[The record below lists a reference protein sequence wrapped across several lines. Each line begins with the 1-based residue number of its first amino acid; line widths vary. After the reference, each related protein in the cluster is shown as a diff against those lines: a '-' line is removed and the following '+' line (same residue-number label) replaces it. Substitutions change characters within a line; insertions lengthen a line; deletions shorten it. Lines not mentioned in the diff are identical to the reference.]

1 MTQSH
6 PITRAHRIV
15 SVQPDEEEIPVE
27 VQNGIG
33 VPEHSEPN
41 GASYFGDRDAGP
53 GRAEPD
59 GGTAYLP
66 DPALG
71 RAGERW
77 QQIQAEFV
85 DDPRKAVADAHGLVD
100 ELVERIVQEFTR
112 ERANLERQWSQGEE
126 VSTEELRVC
135 LQRYRSF
142 FARILPSADATH

>member
-1 MTQSH
+1 MTHSH
-6 PITRAHRIV
+6 PTPAHPIV
-15 SVQPDEEEIPVE
+15 SVQQDEEDIPVE
-27 VQNGIG
+27 IQNGIG

-41 GASYFGDRDAGP
+41 GASYSRDRDASAGH
-53 GRAEPD
+53 AELD
-59 GGTAYLP
+59 GSTTYLP

-71 RAGERW
+71 QAGERW
-77 QQIQAEFV
+77 QRIQAEFV

-126 VSTEELRVC
+126 VSTEDLRVC

-142 FARILPSADATH
+142 FARILPSADAIH